1 VLAELRR
8 LVHNPQGLI
17 LLAGPTG
24 CGKTSTL
31 YAVLRELLH
40 DDLKIVTAED
50 PIEYAIDGVQQSQ
63 VNDAIGDTFDRYL
76 RAFLRQDPDVILVG
90 EIRDAVTAES
100 AVRAAQTG
108 HLVLSTLHVND
119 AQGVVRRLIDLGIS
133 PSLISQTLLC
143 VVSQRLS
150 RRVCPDCQHPELPDA
165 ALVRELYPAGPPANA
180 QFARGAGCS
189 RCRDTGYRGRIAVV
203 ELWHPDR
210 ETRSLIDRDATTE
223 ALVDQAIAAGMRTL
237 VTDATEKAAAG
248 LTTLDELHAV
258 LSYDQIARH
267 RERFATRPR
276 ARPRARQAPAMSRRV
291 RRGCVSRYTA
301 AHADLGREHG
311 GYTRRGHECGQRE
324 PELKQGHGGSE
335 HGR

>member
-1 VLAELRR
+1 VIRRRLGERKIDIRVAIQPTLWGENVVMRILDQGAGVHALDELGFAPDVLGELRR
-8 LVHNPQGLI
+8 LIHNPQGLI

-31 YAVLRELLH
+31 YAVLRELMR
-40 DDLKIVTAED
+40 DELKIVTAED

-119 AQGVVRRLIDLGIS
+119 AQGAVRRLIDLGIA
-133 PSLISQTLLC
+133 PSLISQSLLC
-143 VVSQRLS
+143 VVSQRLG
-150 RRVCPDCQHPELPDA
+150 RRVCPDCQQPMLPDP
-165 ALVRELYPAGPPANA
+165 ALVRELFPAGPPAGA
-180 QFARGAGCS
+180 QFARGAGCP
-189 RCRDTGYRGRIAVV
+189 RCRDTGYRGRIALV

-210 ETRSLIDRDATTE
+210 EARGLIDRGATTE
-223 ALVDQAIAAGMRTL
+223 ALIDQAIAAGMRSL
-237 VTDATEKAAAG
+237 VVDATEKAAAG

-258 LSYDQIARH
+258 LAYDQIARH
-267 RERFATRPR
+267 HEQVVTRLR
-276 ARPRARQAPAMSRRV
+276 ARTPS
-291 RRGCVSRYTA
+291 A
-301 AHADLGREHG
+301 A
-311 GYTRRGHECGQRE
+311 
-324 PELKQGHGGSE
+324 
-335 HGR
+335 